1 MVLDILEHVVVK
13 ATEGISIRVVL
24 VGTDVDHIGI
34 GEDVVSGS
42 RAVRVGVEVLVK
54 DVLNEPDG
62 LGVLVLEV
70 EVVVLTTARTRA
82 QVRTHLGERQGVSR
96 GVDLGNDVDAEVLGV
111 LDELLKVGLAVPH
124 VGGGQVGLVLT
135 AVAALL
141 DVGLEAEAGVG
152 LHRILKILKTDEVV
166 VQVNLEVVHLVERHL
181 LGDLLEEVKR
191 EGLAANVQDET
202 TDLVQRV
209 VAGGADGEAVLAR
222 LHALENGLATPVGA
236 SDLLGRHDDAV
247 GLGLQQV
254 ALVAE
259 ALGGIVGQG
268 KEDVT
273 RSGRGAGNGLDA
285 RAGNH
290 GVIRRELLGHGLEGL
305 GAVHHALGGRRG
317 ELTLA
322 ASPLAQLG
330 QHARGSVGTGGHG
343 AGNGDVELLER
354 VVGLVLLVLD
364 LEGGLDRHVG
374 DGTVDL
380 AVRADDLLVVGTV
393 VLDLVAGGKVRGQR
407 VLELGRLSGDRL
419 DLNVVEIVSR
429 LFLGR
434 GRDLVPH
441 LELHAG
447 GAPTDDFSDLDLHI
461 ATRDGR
467 IKGDLARGVLVIGGL
482 IDRIPPLRGCG
493 IIPTGLIVG
502 NVDLERLGVIP
513 RVLPHRLDVL
523 ERLLLA
529 EVDGKPLRTPRRGL
543 GLGHPA
549 IGLAVLLL
557 AIDSAS
563 TVLIVIVLARLGR
576 LLERKVR
583 GLRRLLGCL
592 ARDVPDLE
600 LRAGHVGVRAHL
612 GDFELHILSGHGR
625 IELDGRNAGGVAL
638 HRLVGLTPVVLA
650 VGYVDVEIRSVF
662 RVAFP
667 REFKVVHLLG
677 GPKVDVRPLRRPLL
691 RTPAAL
697 LGILVAISQSACRQI
712 LMLSACRHG
721 LVQRQVLLSREHR
734 LRGKNHGRST

>member
-1 MVLDILEHVVVK
+1 MIFDVLKHVVVK
-13 ATEGISIRVVL
+13 AAERVGGRTVL

-111 LDELLKVGLAVPH
+111 LDELLEVGLAVPH

-209 VAGGADGEAVLAR
+209 VAGGTDGEAVLAR

-247 GLGLQQV
+247 GLCLQQV

-285 RAGNH
+285 RAGDH
-290 GVIRRELLGHGLEGL
+290 GVIGRELLGHGLEGIV
-305 GAVHHALGGRRG
+305 AVHHALGGRRG

-419 DLNVVEIVSR
+419 DLNVVEVVGR
-429 LFLGR
+429 LLLGR

-447 GAPTDDFSDLDLHI
+447 GAPTGALRSDLELDVTAHGRGLE
-461 ATRDGR
+461 RDAR
-467 IKGDLARGVLVIGGL
+467 LALVIALHGLDRLAPLGGGIRDVQVEVGGVVRGAL
-482 IDRIPPLRGCG
+482 PVELEVLDRLGLAKVDVNPHGIIDRR
-493 IIPTGLIVG
+493 
-502 NVDLERLGVIP
+502 
-513 RVLPHRLDVL
+513 
-523 ERLLLA
+523 
-529 EVDGKPLRTPRRGL
+529 L

-583 GLRRLLGCL
+583 GLRRLLGCV
-592 ARDVPDLE
+592 ARNVLYLE
-600 LRAGHVGVRAHL
+600 LRAGDVGVRAHL
-612 GDFELHILSGHGR
+612 GDFELHILPGHR
-625 IELDGRNAGGVAL
+625 LIEPNRRDTRGVAL

-650 VGYVDVEIRSVF
+650 VGYVDIEIRGVF

-712 LMLSACRHG
+712 LMLGACRHG